1 MKTAT
6 PWKKLLLFCSNPPL
20 KIEILL
26 SYHFLKIG
34 PTLPR
39 RKGEFAQKKKKIAK
53 QKLNR

>member
-53 QKLNR
+53 QKLNL